1 MENQEPI
8 TITLGDKSYN
18 LDDIKPELRELIF
31 CIQKAD
37 ARVADLKAELA
48 IQQAGRAA
56 ILQSLT
62 NALNADQD

>member
-37 ARVADLKAELA
+37 ARVAVMRGSTHIPSKK
-48 IQQAGRAA
+48 
-56 ILQSLT
+56 
-62 NALNADQD
+62 